1 MSTEPFIGE
10 VKLFGFNF
18 APRGY
23 ALCEGQLLAISTN
36 TALFSLIGTFYGGD
50 GRTTFALPDLR
61 GRMPIGQGQG
71 SGLPFYTIGQK
82 GGVTTTTILTDNMPS
97 HQHAAGTIAA
107 KLPVSSL
114 PADQSLPTNNYLAV
128 NGSGSENYK
137 SDHNGYYGSVEVSG
151 NTGSTG
157 NSTPLNIMNPYLVMN
172 YSIATV
178 GIFPSRE

>member
-10 VKLFGFNF
+10 VKLFAFNF

-36 TALFSLIGTFYGGD
+36 SALFSLIGTIYGGD

-61 GRMPIGQGQG
+61 GRMPIGQGYG
-71 SGLPFYTIGQK
+71 PGLPNYTMGERA
-82 GGVTTTTILTDNMPS
+82 GTTQTNILTPNLPAHVHNAVTVS
-97 HQHAAGTIAA
+97 V

-114 PADQSLPTNNYLAV
+114 GGEENNPAGNFLAASPSEAYASAA
-128 NGSGSENYK
+128 NGF
-137 SDHNGYYGSVEVSG
+137 YGNLQVSG
-151 NTGSTG
+151 ETTPTGG
-157 NSTPLNIMNPYLVMN
+157 NIPLGIMNPFLVMN

-178 GIFPSRE
+178 GIFPSRS

>member
-10 VKLFGFNF
+10 VKLLAFNF

-36 TALFSLIGTFYGGD
+36 SALFSLIGTYYGGD

-71 SGLPFYTIGQK
+71 PGLPNYVIGQRAGSTQK
-82 GGVTTTTILTDNMPS
+82 SILTPNMPAHS
-97 HQHAAGTIAA
+97 HSAAAVSV
-107 KLPVSSL
+107 KLPVSNSAGEDSS
-114 PADQSLPTNNYLAV
+114 PAGNYLAASPTDAYSPAA
-128 NGSGSENYK
+128 NGFSG
-137 SDHNGYYGSVEVSG
+137 DLQVSG
-151 NTGSTG
+151 ETTMTGGSI
-157 NSTPLNIMNPYLVMN
+157 PLDVMNPYLAMN

-178 GIFPSRE
+178 GIFPSRN

>member
-10 VKLFGFNF
+10 VKLLAFNF

-36 TALFSLIGTFYGGD
+36 SALFSLIGTFYGGD

-71 SGLPFYTIGQK
+71 PGLPDYTIGQRAGSTQK
-82 GGVTTTTILTDNMPS
+82 NILTPNMPS
-97 HQHAAGTIAA
+97 HSHSAVTVSV
-107 KLPVSSL
+107 KLPVSSGAGEDSS
-114 PADQSLPTNNYLAV
+114 PAGNYLAASPNDAYTPV
-128 NGSGSENYK
+128 ANGFSGNLQ
-137 SDHNGYYGSVEVSG
+137 VSG
-151 NTGSTG
+151 ETSRAGG
-157 NSTPLNIMNPYLVMN
+157 DIPLDVMNPYLVMN

-178 GIFPSRE
+178 GIFPSRN